1 MKKDKN
7 RNPRLDAE
15 IPGYPEIYHWPK
27 QPVFPEE
34 IIDILIYRD
43 GGTVGVTIKAND
55 GDRIEFFFDRE
66 LGRLCFG
73 QHHTD
78 DSAAFVKM
86 GSPFEKELYS
96 YLENARKRLDI
107 NTFSVNDIQV
117 FTECFNKAKVY
128 SGV

>member
-7 RNPRLDAE
+7 ITPRLDAE
-15 IPGYPEIYHWPK
+15 IPGYPEIYGWPK
-27 QPVFPEE
+27 QPIFPEE
-34 IIDILIYRD
+34 IIDILVYRD
-43 GGTVGVTIKAND
+43 GGTVGVTIKANG

-78 DSAAFVKM
+78 HSAAFVKV

-96 YLENARKRLDI
+96 YLDNARKRLDI
-107 NTFSVNDIQV
+107 NTFSANDIQV